1 MRKSKTQ
8 AMATSMDQAETI
20 RELAVIAC
28 TNGASY
34 FDTVHW
40 YFMQLANLFSAIK
53 ALDPDKYS
61 NASMLAELGEHLSN
75 DWAGFV
81 ECSRDEL
88 NRHAEEIKTVSLTC
102 EVQS

>member
-1 MRKSKTQ
+1 MRKAKAQ
-8 AMATSMDQAETI
+8 AMTTPMDQAAII

-28 TNGASY
+28 TDGANS

-81 ECSRDEL
+81 ECSKDAL
-88 NRHAEEIKTVSLTC
+88 QKHSDEIKTVALNS
-102 EVQS
+102 EVGS